1 MDQKYSHSHDAVAVA
16 DRLPLLVMIA
26 VSIGFGLF
34 PMHLYN
40 VVRSGVDPLVAKIT
54 HVVPIAET
62 AGARHQ
68 ARGEGSTDT
77 AAHPLPLA
85 ASHETGDRP

>member
-1 MDQKYSHSHDAVAVA
+1 
-16 DRLPLLVMIA
+16 MIS

-54 HVVPIAET
+54 QVVPVASQERESSGVKREAMADSYVLT
-62 AGARHQ
+62 SVASTPDASRLTPH
-68 ARGEGSTDT
+68 ALRGSE
-77 AAHPLPLA
+77 
-85 ASHETGDRP
+85 

>member
-1 MDQKYSHSHDAVAVA
+1 
-16 DRLPLLVMIA
+16 MIA

-54 HVVPIAET
+54 HVVPIAEA
-62 AGARHQ
+62 AGAKHQ
-68 ARGEGSTDT
+68 ARGEESPPT

-85 ASHETGDRP
+85 ASRETGDRP